1 LDIILTQIHKKTKKK
16 KFYSPYSSPAYEV
29 FMYMACAYH
38 KVYGRKPALAF
49 PFTELEE
56 WNSAEKGYSLPLENE
71 MRHMCHDW
79 GVSTYLD
86 HNELFTED
94 ENGVWRFISPNKD
107 ISQIPGFGI
116 KGDVVILYLRDY
128 QRQDEAITEIYIEKE
143 LLPLFMQAFVDNNRS
158 VSGEV
163 VNLNIKKLNEA
174 LYETLTTDRK

>member
-1 LDIILTQIHKKTKKK
+1 
-16 KFYSPYSSPAYEV
+16 
-29 FMYMACAYH
+29 
-38 KVYGRKPALAF
+38 
-49 PFTELEE
+49 
-56 WNSAEKGYSLPLENE
+56 
-71 MRHMCHDW
+71 
-79 GVSTYLD
+79 VSTYLD